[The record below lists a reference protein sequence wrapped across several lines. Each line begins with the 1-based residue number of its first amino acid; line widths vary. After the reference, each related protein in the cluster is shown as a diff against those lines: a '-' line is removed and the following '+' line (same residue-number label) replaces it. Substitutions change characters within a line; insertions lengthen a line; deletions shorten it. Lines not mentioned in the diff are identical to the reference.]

1 MKKETKNSIESAPSR
16 YELLKGVFE
25 GIPEKISGRE
35 LHRTVK
41 KYSRIGN
48 EGFFPI
54 GTHGSYI
61 FYYPTI
67 SMLSVDKQIPEI
79 VGISKEELLIRPI
92 YDWFSRIVVPE
103 HVYASARLAELS
115 FNLLCKH
122 TREDVVISTEY
133 NIISPG
139 QKSKRLVFQYRVVSR
154 NTSGIPV
161 VSFGQITDFTHIVSG
176 GPPRMTV
183 MIDGR
188 LEAVYHA
195 KPEEIL
201 AGIEQPLTHKELSV
215 LLLKQKGY
223 RTKEIATA
231 LRMKELSIY
240 SIIRDIKRKTGMD
253 TLPLI
258 RMLQDKGA
266 IQP

>member
-1 MKKETKNSIESAPSR
+1 MIKKSTTTGSLKQ
-16 YELLKGVFE
+16 YELLKGIFTD
-25 GIPEKISGRE
+25 IPEKISSRE
-35 LHRTVK
+35 LHKTLK
-41 KYSRIGN
+41 HYSRNGN
-48 EGFFPI
+48 EGFFPV
-54 GTHGSYI
+54 GTHGAYI

-67 SMLSVDKQIPEI
+67 SMIYTDARVPDILGIPQ
-79 VGISKEELLIRPI
+79 KEMMTRPI
-92 YDWFSRIVVPE
+92 FDWFSKIVIPE

-115 FNLLCKH
+115 FNILCKH
-122 TREDVVISTEY
+122 IHEDVVICTEY
-133 NIISPG
+133 NILAPG
-139 QKSKRLVFQYRVVSR
+139 LPSKRIIFQYRIVSR
-154 NTSGIPV
+154 NASGMPV
-161 VSFGQITDFTHIVSG
+161 ISYGQITDFTHIVSG

-183 MIDGR
+183 MMDGR

-258 RMLQDKGA
+258 RLLQEKGA